1 MNETV
6 FSNMMVEL
14 VKQTPNDMELGEL
27 TRALT
32 TKYVQHIGASDQG
45 IVDDITSVNDYR

>member
-6 FSNMMVEL
+6 FSNMMVEM

-32 TKYVQHIGASDQG
+32 AKYVQHIGEDDQDDS
-45 IVDDITSVNDYR
+45 DDIVGVGV